1 MYFIHLGVKKGDIC
15 PWARLKK
22 VCSIGP
28 FYLSWKNE
36 FILRIFKR
44 ESLKILTFL
53 KDVLFLR
60 EERGKK

>member
-1 MYFIHLGVKKGDIC
+1 M
-15 PWARLKK
+15 
-22 VCSIGP
+22 GP

-44 ESLKILTFL
+44 ERLKILTFL